1 MSPAPTEVV
10 ARWLAAVNAG
20 DAREALKLSASD
32 VRIVGPRGAAAGH
45 AVLRAWLAH
54 AGATFATR
62 ATYARGSDVVVAQRG
77 TWRGAAGGA
86 DSTADVAT
94 RFRVDGPRVAEIERF
109 DALRDALAAA
119 GLESRDLLP
128 ADDDASAG

>member
-1 MSPAPTEVV
+1 VSPAPPEVV

-20 DAREALKLSASD
+20 DAEGALALSAPD

-62 ATYARGSDVVVAQRG
+62 ETYARGADVVVAQRG

-86 DSTADVAT
+86 DSTADAAT

-119 GLESRDLLP
+119 GLESRDLLQQ
-128 ADDDASAG
+128 DGGRAG